1 MAKCKWFGK
10 REFCPRD
17 KTGWCYYARKGLVT
31 KYCEIIPKPK
41 YKKIKAVAAINREG
55 EVYSIRHEID
65 SDKWDKRVWKPC
77 TILIN
82 AKYLK
87 GEK

>member
-1 MAKCKWFGK
+1 M
-10 REFCPRD
+10 
-17 KTGWCYYARKGLVT
+17 
-31 KYCEIIPKPK
+31 PKPK

-55 EVYSIRHEID
+55 EMYSIRHEID
-65 SDKWDKRVWKPC
+65 SEKWDKRVWKPC

>member
-1 MAKCKWFGK
+1 MAKCKYSKDCVPKQDGVADCEHC
-10 REFCPRD
+10 RE
-17 KTGWCYYARKGLVT
+17 TT
-31 KYCEIIPKPK
+31 NPKPK
-41 YKKIKAVAAINREG
+41 FKKIKAVAAINREG
-55 EVYSIRHEID
+55 EMYSIRHEID